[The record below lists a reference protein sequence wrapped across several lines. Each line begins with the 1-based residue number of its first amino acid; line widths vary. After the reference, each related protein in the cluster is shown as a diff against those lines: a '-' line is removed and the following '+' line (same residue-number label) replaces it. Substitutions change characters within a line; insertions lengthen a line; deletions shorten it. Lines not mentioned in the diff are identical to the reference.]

1 MEVEIRGI
9 PRMTKDE
16 MKQQMQKRML
26 EKKKEVKTVRKIV
39 SIVAAVA
46 LVLMLIV
53 GVGGYMYVSSAL
65 KPVDE
70 KATTGIAVEVPLGS
84 GITNIS
90 QILEE
95 KGIIKNATVFKYYAK
110 FQNESSFQAGN
121 YTFTQ
126 AMTLDEILETLKTG
140 KLYREPV
147 FSITVPEGL
156 TLEQISEVIAKNT
169 QHSAEDVLAKL
180 TDDAF
185 VQSMMAEFPELITD
199 EVLAEDIRY
208 PLEGYLYPATYPY
221 FEENP
226 SIEDIVYDMIKAMDS
241 IVLGYSEAI
250 AANDMT
256 VHEFLTFAS
265 LLEEEATATTDR
277 ETIASVFYNRIEVGM
292 PLQTDPTVLYSL
304 GGHKDRVLFEDLEVD
319 NPYNTY
325 KVKGLPPGPIAGAG
339 QTSLEATLSPSDTDY
354 LYFLAGS
361 DGVNHFAKTFEEH
374 KENRAK
380 YLQ

>member
-1 MEVEIRGI
+1 MKNEEVKQEI
-9 PRMTKDE
+9 
-16 MKQQMQKRML
+16 QQKML

-39 SIVAAVA
+39 SIIAGVA
-46 LVLMLIV
+46 LLIMIIV
-53 GVGGYMYVSSAL
+53 GVIGYTYISSAL

-70 KATTGIAVEVPLGS
+70 NSKTEIAVEIPLGS
-84 GITNIS
+84 GISNIS
-90 QILEE
+90 QLLESN
-95 KGIIKNATVFKYYAK
+95 GIIKNATVFKYYAK

-126 AMTLDEILETLKTG
+126 AMTLDEIIQTLKTG

-156 TLEQISEVIAKNT
+156 MLEQIADIIAEKTDYTAEEVMAT
-169 QHSAEDVLAKL
+169 V
-180 TDDAF
+180 TDEAF
-185 VQSMMAEFPELITD
+185 VESMMVEFPDLITED
-199 EVLAEDIRY
+199 IFAEDIRY
-208 PLEGYLYPATYPY
+208 DLEGYLYPATYPF

-226 SIEDIVYDMIKAMDS
+226 TIETILRDMIKAMDDT
-241 IVLGYSEAI
+241 VLGYREAI
-250 AANDMT
+250 TASGMS

-277 ETIASVFYNRIEVGM
+277 ETIASVFFNRIDAGM
-292 PLQTDPTVLYSL
+292 PLQTDPTVLYAL
-304 GGHKDRVLFEDLEVD
+304 GGHKERVLFSDLETD

-325 KVKGLPPGPIAGAG
+325 KVQGLPPGPIAGAG
-339 QTSLEATLSPSDTDY
+339 KTSLEATISPSDTDY

>member
-1 MEVEIRGI
+1 MDNDNKNE
-9 PRMTKDE
+9 
-16 MKQQMQKRML
+16 MQKKML

-39 SIVAAVA
+39 SIIAGVA
-46 LVLMLIV
+46 LLLLLIV
-53 GVGGYMYVSSAL
+53 GISGYAYISSAL

-70 KATTGIAVEVPLGS
+70 NAQKEIAVEIPLGS

-90 QILEE
+90 QILES

-126 AMTLDEILETLKTG
+126 AMTLDEILKTLKTG
-140 KLYREPV
+140 KLYREPI

-156 TLEQISEVIAKNT
+156 TLEQIADVIAKNT
-169 QHSAEDVLAKL
+169 PHSAKDVMAKL
-180 TDDAF
+180 TDQAF
-185 VQSMMAEFPELITD
+185 IELMMAEFPELLTD
-199 EVLAEDIRY
+199 EIFAEDIRHD
-208 PLEGYLYPATYPY
+208 LEGYLYPATYPY
-221 FEENP
+221 FEKNP
-226 SIEDIVYDMIKAMDS
+226 TIEEVIQPMIKAMDD
-241 IVLGYSEAI
+241 IVLSYREAI
-250 AANDMT
+250 TESGMS

-277 ETIASVFYNRIEVGM
+277 ETIASVFFNRIEVEM

-304 GGHKDRVLFEDLEVD
+304 GGHKERVLFEDLEVD

-339 QTSLEATLSPSDTDY
+339 KTSLEATLNPSDTDY

-361 DGVNHFAKTFEEH
+361 DGVNHFAKTFDEH
-374 KENRAK
+374 KQNREK